1 MTSERIRL
9 CTTQPRWLRHGLLF
23 VFSFVFTVFAA
34 LSLWPL
40 RAAASQEDHR
50 EAYRLLTR
58 DEGQAIVAAIS
69 AHHQSLRGK
78 RAKPDCSHLV
88 NAIYD
93 LAGFPYP
100 YAKSADLYRGHA
112 SFVRVSAPQPGDLIV
127 WRGHVG
133 LVLDSRQHFFYSS
146 LRSGLDTED
155 YTSAYWRKR
164 GTPRFYRYRAASDQ
178 TILTARRIE
187 PRRGSEVNFRTQ
199 LVSQSTTD
207 GPRTN
212 VTSRDS
218 LDPPSDSDDDSA
230 VQHVSSVQ
238 YVSNALEIDHTVPS
252 NVLINLGNKK
262 PTTEQVK
269 EAISKTY
276 QSVSQSLNADSLLHS
291 KSAIVI
297 FTQLHVERL
306 ELKGKHGWADV
317 NIDTEATLTSGALDK
332 TNHRDEQRWELQHGK
347 SGWTIVAPTQNVY
360 VPRAFAVRIFAQ
372 QLAQLTDQNS
382 TSVSASDSQQGRLA
396 SLLNTLLNK

>member
-1 MTSERIRL
+1 MTSERIRFS
-9 CTTQPRWLRHGLLF
+9 CTAQPRWLRHGLLF

-40 RAAASQEDHR
+40 RAAASQEGHR

-187 PRRGSEVNFRTQ
+187 PRRGSEGSFRTQ

-207 GPRTN
+207 EPRKN

-218 LDPPSDSDDDSA
+218 LEPLSASDDDSPI
-230 VQHVSSVQ
+230 QRVSKAQ
-238 YVSNALEIDHTVPS
+238 ETNGTAPS
-252 NVLINLGNKK
+252 NVSINLGNKK
-262 PTTEQVK
+262 PSTEQLK

-276 QSVSQSLNADSLLHS
+276 QFVSQGLNADSLLHS
-291 KSAIVI
+291 KSTVVI
-297 FTQLHVERL
+297 FTQLRVERL
-306 ELKGKHGWADV
+306 EFKGKHGWADV
-317 NIDTEATLTSGALDK
+317 SIDTEATLTAGALDK
-332 TNHRDEQRWELQHGK
+332 ENRHDQQRWELQRAK
-347 SGWTIVAPTQNVY
+347 TGWTIVAPTQNVY

-382 TSVSASDSQQGRLA
+382 TSVRASDSQQGRLA